1 MLGESSYDGGLGS
14 TSRCPSEDWLNT
26 SETNLRLSTTASYSN
41 VERLVDTYGIPLL
54 SLSNQ
59 Q

>member
-1 MLGESSYDGGLGS
+1 MLGESSCDGGLGS
-14 TSRCPSEDWLNT
+14 TSRCPSEDRSNNG
-26 SETNLRLSTTASYSN
+26 ETNLRLSTTASYSN
-41 VERLVDTYGIPLL
+41 VASLVKTYGIPLL

>member
-1 MLGESSYDGGLGS
+1 MLGESSCDGGLGS
-14 TSRCPSEDWLNT
+14 TSRCPSEDWSNT

-41 VERLVDTYGIPLL
+41 VASLVETYGIPLL